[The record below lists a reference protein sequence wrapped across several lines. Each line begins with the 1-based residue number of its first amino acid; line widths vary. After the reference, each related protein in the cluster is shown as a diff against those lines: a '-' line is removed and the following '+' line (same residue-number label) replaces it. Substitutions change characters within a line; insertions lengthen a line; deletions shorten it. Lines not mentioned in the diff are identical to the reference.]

1 MVHLVDDLL
10 DIARIRQGKILL
22 RQDPLSLQSVLEQ
35 ALEGMQALLDAQGH
49 EVIWNGVDPTLR
61 VTGDLTRLVQV
72 VGNLLNNAA
81 KYTPRGGRVSLRGGE
96 DTQPGMLLIEVADT
110 GIGIP
115 PDMLEHVFDRFA
127 QVQQHLDHAQGGLG
141 IGLSV
146 VKGLVEMH
154 GGRVAAES
162 AGPGAGSLFRIWLPR
177 ADTPEP
183 VEDAPPSSPDAIER
197 HKVLVVDDNRD
208 AAETMAMVL
217 DMSGHEV
224 FRAHDGQTAVEMVK
238 RHDPAVVFLDIGMPG
253 MNGYETASLLRALPG
268 AQARVLV
275 ALTGWGSE
283 ADQARSL
290 EAGFDLHLT
299 KPVDIDKVQ
308 HVLSARF
315 SDKSRASAL

>member
-1 MVHLVDDLL
+1 
-10 DIARIRQGKILL
+10 
-22 RQDPLSLQSVLEQ
+22 
-35 ALEGMQALLDAQGH
+35 
-49 EVIWNGVDPTLR
+49 
-61 VTGDLTRLVQV
+61 
-72 VGNLLNNAA
+72 
-81 KYTPRGGRVSLRGGE
+81 
-96 DTQPGMLLIEVADT
+96 
-110 GIGIP
+110 
-115 PDMLEHVFDRFA
+115 
-127 QVQQHLDHAQGGLG
+127 
-141 IGLSV
+141 
-146 VKGLVEMH
+146 
-154 GGRVAAES
+154 
-162 AGPGAGSLFRIWLPR
+162 
-177 ADTPEP
+177 
-183 VEDAPPSSPDAIER
+183 
-197 HKVLVVDDNRD
+197 
-208 AAETMAMVL
+208 MAMVL